1 MTGKKPTDT
10 AKKAPSAQKA
20 ASARKPSSGDALR
33 LRVHLDAEAFLGP
46 GKADLLEGIA
56 ETGSIAA
63 GGRRLG
69 MSYKRAWLL
78 VETLNG
84 YFAGPLVVAA
94 TGGKAGGGAQLTPLG
109 REVLTRYR
117 AMLAASEAACAKD
130 LAALRRLR
138 GKKSQ

>member
-1 MTGKKPTDT
+1 MVKKLTKTPG
-10 AKKAPSAQKA
+10 S
-20 ASARKPSSGDALR
+20 ALR

-56 ETGSIAA
+56 ATGSIAA

-84 YFAGPLVVAA
+84 YFAEPLVTAA
-94 TGGKAGGGAQLTPLG
+94 TGGKAGGGAQLTRLG
-109 REVLTRYR
+109 QEVLARYR

-130 LAALRRLR
+130 IAALRKLR
-138 GKKSQ
+138 AKKTR

>member
-1 MTGKKPTDT
+1 MPAQKSSQT
-10 AKKAPSAQKA
+10 AKKSPDP
-20 ASARKPSSGDALR
+20 RPTLR
-33 LRVHLDAEAFLGP
+33 LRVHLDDEAFLGP

-56 ETGSIAA
+56 ATGSIAA

-69 MSYKRAWLL
+69 MSYKRAWML

-94 TGGKAGGGAQLTPLG
+94 TGGKAGGGAQLTKLG
-109 REVLTRYR
+109 QDVLDRYR

-130 LAALRRLR
+130 IAALRKLR
-138 GKKSQ
+138 AKKAG

>member
-1 MTGKKPTDT
+1 MVKKL
-10 AKKAPSAQKA
+10 AKNPGAP
-20 ASARKPSSGDALR
+20 LR

-56 ETGSIAA
+56 ATGSIAA

-69 MSYKRAWLL
+69 MSYKRAWML
-78 VETLNG
+78 VETLNS

-94 TGGKAGGGAQLTPLG
+94 TGGKAGGGAQLTKLG
-109 REVLTRYR
+109 QDVLARYR

-130 LAALRRLR
+130 IAALRKLR
-138 GKKSQ
+138 AKKAG

>member
-1 MTGKKPTDT
+1 MT
-10 AKKAPSAQKA
+10 AKKAPDTARKTAA
-20 ASARKPSSGDALR
+20 ASPVRLR
-33 LRVHLDAEAFLGP
+33 LHLDSEAFLGP

-84 YFAGPLVVAA
+84 YFTEPLVTAA
-94 TGGKAGGGAQLTPLG
+94 TGGKAGGGAQLTPMG
-109 REVLTRYR
+109 REVLDRYR
-117 AMLAASEAACAKD
+117 AMVAATEAACAKD
-130 LAALRRLR
+130 IAALRKLR
-138 GKKSQ
+138 GKRAE